1 MVKFGSVLHERA
13 PAPEYASRSPI
24 PDLLAD
30 NALEPE
36 RRASGQEVAF
46 DGGVGVQANH
56 ALRAFD

>member
-1 MVKFGSVLHERA
+1 MHELA